1 MNDLI
6 MAGFADEME
15 KIAVT
20 LTGKDIVRG
29 AALGAL
35 TGITVGTV
43 KGYAE
48 KKLEK
53 KLKKKYG
60 KKSEVPWAAA
70 RGLTSAGAGALYALA
85 PLIALAKMK
94 K

>member
-1 MNDLI
+1 MNDQI
-6 MAGFADEME
+6 ISGFIDEIE
-15 KIAVT
+15 KVAR
-20 LTGKDIVRG
+20 LTGKDIARG

-43 KGYAE
+43 KGYTE

-70 RGLTSAGAGALYALA
+70 RGVTSAGAGALYALA